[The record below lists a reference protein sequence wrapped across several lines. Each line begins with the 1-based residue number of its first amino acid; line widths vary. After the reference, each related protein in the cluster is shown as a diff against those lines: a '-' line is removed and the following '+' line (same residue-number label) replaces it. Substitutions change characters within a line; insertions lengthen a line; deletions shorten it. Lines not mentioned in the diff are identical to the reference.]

1 MCGIVVY
8 YGDAQNRLTRIL
20 TGMWAIVYR
29 APDSTGIGLQGSDLE
44 PIKIRRELGSVENL
58 IDHLMTYPVFE
69 EGDLQAAA
77 LMDDDKANHAGLMA
91 RVQDKLR
98 ASEGFSGKKN
108 TSFPTW
114 SQMTDTQTIFHVE
127 PGTCGN
133 PGIHNIFII
142 DSPKALKAAVDCLIM
157 EYDLPAAVVEK
168 LIKKGFQEQVEKA
181 AELSPLPVEPSDLF
195 YEFSQIFNR
204 FAYDETPVRPRR
216 VDTKQGQKNPFAR
229 KYVWHYL
236 RQVIVTLPAD
246 YSTDGIANLF
256 RYLDAWVMAGLT
268 NKASDRIQ
276 LIFEN
281 FWKAYTDQPV
291 LHWQILYRIER
302 TCNFYG
308 LAATAVLAYYQ
319 TRVYMK
325 QTSISQAGNYLPI
338 GHVPGPTHPLLLRSM
353 VQPVIGQ
360 GRWAIQ
366 SAISVRNAHPFMD
379 ENKVRAVVLNGQFDS
394 DVESRIKLYITQ
406 VADID
411 LRTDNSTELFAML
424 WGHYFDTAY
433 KENQRYKTIEDQHR
447 LELEDMSICSQ
458 SIDYTIFKA
467 LSKKNIHDIDEMAF
481 IKAVQAMIPSGGQ
494 FAVSGISRVSPD
506 RLFVAAHNRPLYIVK
521 RRETS
526 DFMVVSDI
534 NAALGLFPQTLI
546 QSTRVKLMKLMKNYS
561 KKSMIVE
568 PDFFD
573 MNPPTEDDWFRQ
585 EKKVLLAPFLVDIY
599 ALDQPQIFARIQT
612 KAGKEGVMRHL
623 YFQDFSG
630 KIRTDIRPEQTY
642 ITPVSYQKDFGK
654 TFYEEHLLETPG
666 LMTDILNRYT
676 DTAMSQPRFDI
687 RRRLLERRFGSNMAN
702 LNRVILVGTGFSYLV
717 AEIVE
722 KTMEPFFSGINLVV
736 TTPADVSHVKTAI
749 NPDRD
754 LVVMVSWSGTTSDMI
769 DFAMVL
775 LKQNILM
782 VGITEKPFSDMALV
796 VRKSAGVIPVL
807 SGEEVTV
814 APLKS
819 ALCMLLTLDLFCL
832 YLCRATSAQ
841 TDTTADLIKEMHTLP
856 QQLDA
861 LLTDESVPAFCT
873 KSTQSLQNTVL
884 HYIVDAFYDVGAAK
898 IGALNLELN
907 AWTSMGTAVDYS
919 ELDRFLEI
927 PMTENDFILVLA
939 TNIQRLD
946 EAVRFMRALHRQNM
960 RFIAVTYQNREQ
972 EEIQKLADRVILL
985 PKVSAYFQPFMDLPF
1000 LFLLGFYFGL
1010 ALGRLAGEMPRNMA
1024 KSVTAGRTKNG
1035 SDWSISDILDD
1046 MDQKQQALGLGIY
1059 PMVYRPA
1066 PLCWINLAKDSIEK
1080 HYYQDLILLGAALH
1094 EKDAFSA
1101 VFTCSDGTGLA
1112 MLSRM
1117 IFTHLAEDGM
1127 LIFVPMDKMAEAGCR
1142 NFARLWEPFLG
1153 IPIQV
1158 EFAEKLKGISTKDN
1172 LVVIVASQIPEE
1184 GRLSGVF
1191 DFPHENLLWIGPE
1204 NDAVSQTLSAGS
1216 HEGYYVK
1223 NPGLLC
1229 RYEHMYVALSLFF
1242 SKVMSFRFPGRAK
1255 RFDAHFK
1262 LMLPMVQT
1270 ILADAGLHRQLQHAV
1285 RENQAYKKQ
1294 LFLTGMRGNC
1304 ITWKTHF
1311 RGQQS
1316 RGIESDSFGVSAY
1329 SHLVM
1334 VDYRVDEKFVKLV
1347 PGKNMK
1353 TLFGESLVKKW
1364 ETRYLGGAAVDEFLS
1379 ETSMPFSPDAVL
1391 PFFVDGQWYLPVLRP
1406 EYETDQDCLI
1416 IIDATS
1422 EARFDAALDEL
1433 ATFGSRYARMVVI
1446 TQKGFSKDARLSN
1459 LKKYPLSHIVLV
1471 PGIAEN
1477 TGDSGTISDY
1487 LLPVAVG
1494 LVGAAMKFLDV
1505 RNVTGESQKEHT

>member
-1 MCGIVVY
+1 
-8 YGDAQNRLTRIL
+8 
-20 TGMWAIVYR
+20 MWAIVYR
-29 APDSTGIGLQGSDLE
+29 APDSTGIGLPGSDLE

-58 IDHLMTYPVFE
+58 IDHLMTHPVFE
-69 EGDLQAAA
+69 DGDLQAAA
-77 LMDDDKANHAGLMA
+77 FMDDDKGNHAGLMA
-91 RVQDKLR
+91 RVQEKLR
-98 ASEGFSGKKN
+98 VYEGFFPKK
-108 TSFPTW
+108 TASFPTW
-114 SQMTDTQTIFHVE
+114 SQITDTQTICQVE

-133 PGIHNIFII
+133 PRMQNIFII
-142 DSPKALKAAVDCLIM
+142 DSPKALKAAVDCMIM
-157 EYDLPAAVVEK
+157 DYDLPAAVVEK
-168 LIKKGFQEQVEKA
+168 LIKKGFQEQVAQAEKF
-181 AELSPLPVEPSDLF
+181 SPLPVDASDLF
-195 YEFSQIFNR
+195 HEFVQIFNR

-216 VDTKQGQKNPFAR
+216 VEAGQGPKHPFAR

-256 RYLDAWVMAGLT
+256 RYLDAWVLAGLT
-268 NKASDRIQ
+268 EEAADRIQ

-281 FWKAYTDQPV
+281 FWTAYTDRPARQ
-291 LHWQILYRIER
+291 WQILYRIER

-325 QTSISQAGNYLPI
+325 QIPVAQAGNYFPL
-338 GHVPGPTHPLLLRSM
+338 GHVPGPTHPLLLKSM

-379 ENKVRAVVLNGQFDS
+379 QHKVRAVVLNGQFDS
-394 DVESRIKLYITQ
+394 DVESRLKQYITH
-406 VADID
+406 VAGMS

-424 WGHYFDTAY
+424 WGHYFETAWQ
-433 KENQRYKTIEDQHR
+433 ENQRYKIIEDQHR
-447 LELEDMSICSQ
+447 LELEEMSICSQ
-458 SIDYTIFKA
+458 SIDYTIFKT
-467 LSKKNIHDIDEMAF
+467 LSQKNIHDIDEMAF
-481 IKAVQAMIPSGGQ
+481 IRAVQAMIPSGGQ

-506 RLFVAAHNRPLYIVK
+506 RLFVAAHNRPVYIVK

-546 QSTRVKLMKLMKNYS
+546 QSTRIRLMKLMKDFS

-568 PDFFD
+568 PDFFGGE
-573 MNPPTEDDWFRQ
+573 TRKQDDWFRQ
-585 EKKVLLAPFLVDIY
+585 EKKALLTPFLVDIY
-599 ALDQPQIFARIQT
+599 ALDQPKMFARIQT
-612 KAGKEGVMRHL
+612 KAGKDTVMRHL

-642 ITPVSYQKDFGK
+642 ISPVSFQKDFGK

-666 LMTDILNRYT
+666 LMKDILDRYT
-676 DTAMSQPRFDI
+676 DAGMSQPRFDI

-702 LNRVILVGTGFSYLV
+702 LNRIVLVSTGFSYLL

-722 KTMEPFFSGINLVV
+722 KTMESFFSGINIVV
-736 TTPADVSHVKTAI
+736 TTPADISHVKTAI

-769 DFAMVL
+769 DCAVVL
-775 LKQNILM
+775 LKHNILM
-782 VGITEKPFSDMALV
+782 IGITEKPFSDMALV

-819 ALCMLLTLDLFCL
+819 AMCMLLILDLFCL
-832 YLCRATSAQ
+832 YMSGAVNGK
-841 TDTTADLIKEMHTLP
+841 TDSSADLVKEMHTLP
-856 QQLDA
+856 GLLDTM
-861 LLTDESVPAFCT
+861 LTDESVPAFCT
-873 KSTQSLQNTVL
+873 KATKNMQNTVL
-884 HYIVDAFYDVGAAK
+884 HYVVDAFHDVGAAK

-927 PMTENDFILVLA
+927 PTTKNDFILVLA
-939 TNIQRLD
+939 TNRQRMD
-946 EAVRFMRALHRQNM
+946 EAVQFMAALHRHNKP
-960 RFIAVTYQNREQ
+960 FIAVIYQNREQ
-972 EEIQKLADRVILL
+972 EVIRELADQVILL
-985 PKVSAYFQPFMDLPF
+985 PKVSAHFQPFMDLPF

-1010 ALGRLAGEMPRNMA
+1010 AHGRQAGEMPRNMA

-1035 SDWSISDILDD
+1035 EDWSFSDILDD

-1059 PMVYRPA
+1059 PVVQKSES
-1066 PLCWINLAKDSIEK
+1066 LCWLNLAKDNIETR
-1080 HYYQDLILLGAALH
+1080 YYQDLLALGAALH

-1101 VFTCSDGTGLA
+1101 VFTQADDTRLEK
-1112 MLSRM
+1112 LSHL

-1127 LIFVPMDKMAEAGCR
+1127 LIFVPMDKQAEAGCR
-1142 NFARLWEPFLG
+1142 NFARLWEPFLR

-1158 EFAEKLKGISTKDN
+1158 EFAEKIKGISLKDN
-1172 LVVIVASQIPEE
+1172 LLAIVASQRPDEN
-1184 GRLSGVF
+1184 RLSGVF
-1191 DFPHENLLWIGPE
+1191 DSPHENLLWIGPE
-1204 NDAVSQTLSAGS
+1204 NDVVSQKLSVGS
-1216 HEGYYVK
+1216 HDGYYVK

-1229 RYEHMYVALSLFF
+1229 RYEQVYVALSLFF

-1255 RFDAHFK
+1255 RLDAHFK

-1270 ILADAGLHRQLQHAV
+1270 ILADAVLHRQLQNAIK
-1285 RENQAYKKQ
+1285 ENKAYNKQ
-1294 LFLTGMRGNC
+1294 LFLTSMRGNC
-1304 ITWKTHF
+1304 ITWKIHF
-1311 RGQQS
+1311 RGQKC
-1316 RGIESDSFGVSAY
+1316 RGIESDPFGVSAY

-1334 VDYRVDEKFVKLV
+1334 VDYRVDEKYVKLV
-1347 PGKNMK
+1347 PEKNLK
-1353 TLFGESLVKKW
+1353 AVFGENLVRKW
-1364 ETRYLGGAAVDEFLS
+1364 EARYLGGAGVDEFLS
-1379 ETSMPFSPDAVL
+1379 NPSLPFSPDAVL

-1406 EYETDQDCLI
+1406 EYDTDQDCLI

-1433 ATFGSRYARMVVI
+1433 ATFGSRYARLVVI
-1446 TQKGFSKDARLSN
+1446 TQKGFSRDARLSN
-1459 LKKYPLSHIVLV
+1459 LKKSPLGHIILV

-1487 LLPVAVG
+1487 LLPVVMA
-1494 LVGAAMKFLDV
+1494 LVGAAMKFMDA
-1505 RNVTGESQKEHT
+1505 RTGESEIAHT

>member
-29 APDSTGIGLQGSDLE
+29 APDSTGIGLQGSELE

-58 IDHLMTYPVFE
+58 IDHLMRHPVFE
-69 EGDLQAAA
+69 DGDLQAAA
-77 LMDDDKANHAGLMA
+77 LMDDDKGNHAGLMA
-91 RVQDKLR
+91 RVQKKLL
-98 ASEGFSGKKN
+98 AYEGFFPKKPA
-108 TSFPTW
+108 SFPTW
-114 SQMTDTQTIFHVE
+114 SQMTDTQTISHVE

-133 PGIHNIFII
+133 PSIQNIFII
-142 DSPKALKAAVDCLIM
+142 DSPKALKAAVDCMIM
-157 EYDLPAAVVEK
+157 DYDLPAAVVEK
-168 LIKKGFQEQVEKA
+168 LIKKGFQEQVDQAEKF
-181 AELSPLPVEPSDLF
+181 SPLPVETSDLF
-195 YEFSQIFNR
+195 HEFAQIFNR
-204 FAYDETPVRPRR
+204 FAYDEAPVRPRR
-216 VDTKQGQKNPFAR
+216 VEAGQGPKHPFAR

-256 RYLDAWVMAGLT
+256 RYLDAWVLAGLT
-268 NKASDRIQ
+268 QEAVDRIQ

-281 FWKAYTDQPV
+281 FWTAYSDRPARQ
-291 LHWQILYRIER
+291 WQILYRIER

-325 QTSISQAGNYLPI
+325 QIPVTQAGNYFPL
-338 GHVPGPTHPLLLRSM
+338 GHVPGPTHPFLLKSM

-379 ENKVRAVVLNGQFDS
+379 EHKIRAVVLNGQFDS
-394 DVESRIKLYITQ
+394 DVESRLKQYITQ
-406 VADID
+406 VAGIG

-424 WGHYFDTAY
+424 WGHYFETAWQ
-433 KENQRYKTIEDQHR
+433 ENQRYKIIEDQHR
-447 LELEDMSICSQ
+447 LELEEMSICSQ

-467 LSKKNIHDIDEMAF
+467 LNKKNIHDIDEMAF
-481 IKAVQAMIPSGGQ
+481 IRAVQAMMPSGGQ

-506 RLFVAAHNRPLYIVK
+506 RLFVAAHNRPVYIVK

-546 QSTRVKLMKLMKNYS
+546 QSTRVKLMKLMKSYS

-573 MNPPTEDDWFRQ
+573 TDTGARGDWFRQ
-585 EKKVLLAPFLVDIY
+585 EKKTLLTPFLVDIY
-599 ALDQPQIFARIQT
+599 ALDQPEIFARIQT
-612 KAGKEGVMRHL
+612 KPGKDSVMRHL
-623 YFQDFSG
+623 HFQDFSG

-642 ITPVSYQKDFGK
+642 ITPVSYQKDYGK

-666 LMTDILNRYT
+666 LMEDILNRYT
-676 DTAMSQPRFDI
+676 DAVKSQPRFDI
-687 RRRLLERRFGSNMAN
+687 RHRLLERRFGRGLTN
-702 LNRVILVGTGFSYLV
+702 LNRIIMVGTGFSYLV

-736 TTPADVSHVKTAI
+736 STPADIGHVKSAI

-769 DFAMVL
+769 DFAVMLLRQNVL
-775 LKQNILM
+775 MI
-782 VGITEKPFSDMALV
+782 GITEKPFSDMALV

-819 ALCMLLTLDLFCL
+819 AMCMLLTLDLFCL
-832 YLCRATSAQ
+832 YMCRVVSGK
-841 TDTTADLIKEMHTLP
+841 TDAIDGLVKEMRTLP
-856 QQLDA
+856 TFLDTM
-861 LLTDESVPAFCT
+861 LTDESVPAFCT
-873 KSTQSLQNTVL
+873 KATKNMQNTVL
-884 HYIVDAFYDVGAAK
+884 HYIVDAFHDVGAAK
-898 IGALNLELN
+898 VGALNLELN

-927 PMTENDFILVLA
+927 PMIEDDFILVLA
-939 TNIQRLD
+939 TNRQRLD
-946 EAVRFMRALHRQNM
+946 EAVRFMEALHRKNTH
-960 RFIAVTYQNREQ
+960 FIAVTYQNREQ
-972 EEIQKLADRVILL
+972 EVIRKMADQVILL
-985 PKVSAYFQPFMDLPF
+985 PKVSAHFQPFMDLPF

-1010 ALGRLAGEMPRNMA
+1010 AQGRLAGEMPRNMA

-1035 SDWSISDILDD
+1035 KDWSFSDILDD

-1059 PMVYRPA
+1059 PMAQHQQKP
-1066 PLCWINLAKDSIEK
+1066 PCWINLAKDNIEK
-1080 HYYQDLILLGAALH
+1080 RYYQDLLLLGAALH
-1094 EKDAFSA
+1094 EKDVFSA
-1101 VFTCSDGTGLA
+1101 VFTCADDTRLKK
-1112 MLSRM
+1112 LSRL
-1117 IFTHLAEDGM
+1117 IFTHLTEDGI
-1127 LIFVPMDKMAEAGCR
+1127 LIFVPMDKQAEAGCR

-1158 EFAEKLKGISTKDN
+1158 EFAEKLKGISLEDN
-1172 LVVIVASQIPEE
+1172 LVMIVASQIPDAD
-1184 GRLSGVF
+1184 RLSAIF
-1191 DFPHENLLWIGPE
+1191 NYPHENQLWIGPE
-1204 NDAVSQTLSAGS
+1204 NDVISQKLSAGS
-1216 HEGYYVK
+1216 HDGYYVK

-1229 RYEHMYVALSLFF
+1229 RYEQVYVALSLFF

-1255 RFDAHFK
+1255 RFDAHLK

-1270 ILADAGLHRQLQHAV
+1270 ILADAGLRRKLQNAV
-1285 RENQAYKKQ
+1285 QENQAYKKQ
-1294 LFLTGMRGNC
+1294 LFLTSMRGNC

-1311 RGQQS
+1311 RGHKA
-1316 RGIESDSFGVSAY
+1316 RGIESDPFGVSAY

-1334 VDYRVDEKFVKLV
+1334 VDYRVDEKYVKLV
-1347 PGKNMK
+1347 PEKNLK
-1353 TLFGESLVKKW
+1353 AAFGENLVRKW
-1364 ETRYLGGAAVDEFLS
+1364 ETRYLGGAGVDEFLS
-1379 ETSMPFSPDAVL
+1379 KTSLPFSPDAVL

-1406 EYETDQDCLI
+1406 EYDTDQDCLI

-1446 TQKGFSKDARLSN
+1446 TQKAFSKDTRLSN
-1459 LKKYPLSHIVLV
+1459 LKKYPLSHIILV
-1471 PGIAEN
+1471 PGIAEK
-1477 TGDSGTISDY
+1477 TGDSGTISDF

-1494 LVGAAMKFLDV
+1494 LVGAAMKFLDA
-1505 RNVTGESQKEHT
+1505 RTGESEIAHK